1 MERIR
6 AFFTENLGLKVLS
19 LILAFFLWLF
29 VKGGMREE
37 VAVMVPV
44 ELEKVPSTL
53 CVRGIDPP
61 SVTIR
66 LGGVLSQLNRLRL
79 DEMSVRLNLS
89 GARPGINTFLLRPG
103 DFSLPP
109 GVEILRIS
117 PSEVKV
123 RLSTLTSKR
132 VKVRV
137 ALRGTPAE
145 GFSVKEVKVEPPS
158 VLLKGPW
165 EELKRLE
172 EVDTEEVD
180 IKGIKGDFEV
190 EVPIRLEGLPIRC
203 EPNKV
208 KVKVG
213 LEASP

>member
-6 AFFTENLGLKVLS
+6 AFFTENLGLKLLS

-29 VKGGMREE
+29 VKGSMREE

-61 SVTIR
+61 SVTVR
-66 LGGVLSQLNRLRL
+66 LRGVLNQLNRLRL
-79 DEMSVRLNLS
+79 EEMSARLDLS
-89 GARPGINTFLLRPG
+89 GARSGTNTFLLRPD

-109 GVEILRIS
+109 GIEVLRIS

-123 RLSTLTSKR
+123 RLSPLTTKR
-132 VKVRV
+132 VRVRV

-145 GFSVKEVKVEPPS
+145 GFSVREVRVGPPF
-158 VLLKGPW
+158 VLLKGPL
-165 EELKRLE
+165 EELKGLE
-172 EVDTEEVD
+172 EVETEEVD
-180 IKGIKGDFEV
+180 VGGIKEDLEV
-190 EVPIRLEGLPIRC
+190 EVPLRLGGLPVRC
-203 EPNKV
+203 EPKKV
-208 KVKVG
+208 KVKVE
-213 LEASP
+213 LEARS